1 MKKIIAI
8 ILLVL
13 VLGVLLAGFLHTRT
27 HLQIV
32 KRYLEQNR
40 PDVVA
45 AIEAYRSENGSYPDF
60 ITNAVPRY
68 YKGRQERLYFLES
81 YGYRNLGTNYYLKHF
96 SSKSLRATPDSR
108 SSSASRLTS
117 FGPACLRSGGSHEV
131 LRA

>member
-1 MKKIIAI
+1 MKKVIAI

-13 VLGVLLAGFLHTRT
+13 LLGVLLAGLLHART

-45 AIEAYRSENGSYPDF
+45 AIEGYRRENGKYPDS

-96 SSKSLRATPDSR
+96 SSNPL
-108 SSSASRLTS
+108 
-117 FGPACLRSGGSHEV
+117 FV
-131 LRA
+131 LLPFLLFSCQFIFSTTT